1 MIGQRSVER
10 PRRVSTALSGEF
22 AVGNSLTGG
31 DGKGAVVGCVV
42 VFGGVPSE
50 RAAITS

>member
-1 MIGQRSVER
+1 MGHRSVDR
-10 PRRVSTALSGEF
+10 PRSVSTALSGELD
-22 AVGNSLTGG
+22 ARKLDSGG
-31 DGKGAVVGCVV
+31 AGKGVAIGCEV